1 MDMSSYQ
8 DKNEAL
14 QKVLRTMMDNLPQ
27 IELAAVVSMEGL
39 PITHYPEQLPEGV
52 DNTRVAAMTAAMSS
66 LGERAMMEVGRSDL
80 LRIFVEGEDG
90 YLISVTAGTK
100 AVLTVS
106 ARKPIKLGLIFFDIK
121 TASKDVGD
129 ILDNP

>member
-1 MDMSSYQ
+1 MDMSSFS

-14 QKVLRTMMDNLPQ
+14 HRVLKNLMDNLPQ
-27 IELAAVVSMEGL
+27 IELTGVVSLEGL
-39 PITHYPEQLPEGV
+39 PITHYPEKLPEGV

-90 YLISVTAGTK
+90 YLISVASGSK

-121 TASKDVGD
+121 TASKEVGE